1 MLSIT
6 SPRVA
11 SLAGLLALALAA
23 SATPAPAAQAEAKL
37 VIKAGRVIPHGG
49 AEPIQDGVIVIEKGR
64 ITAVGGKDTKIPWD
78 AVVLDHPEWTA
89 FPGFVESHTV
99 RGTDRPNENIDV
111 VPFLSVR
118 DSVDPVSFYFEDALR
133 WGITTI
139 NVQQGP
145 EAVIAG
151 QGMIVRPVGMT
162 VEEMTVRPSA
172 GLKIAARP
180 KSRGF
185 SNATQMQALRR
196 AFADLRRHLE
206 QLVQDKKDGND
217 RARREALFQGR
228 DLTGDNAKG
237 RAMEGV
243 AWKVAGLETVPRG
256 EIDSKQA
263 PLLALV
269 EGRMS
274 AYVQCAGPMDVH
286 HALQIAREN
295 GFLARTVLVIGPDCW
310 KAADEIAEAGVPVIL
325 EGDLVHSERDLYT
338 GKLVETFVPRELNQR
353 GIRFALSTPGTQ
365 SNSLAYQAALAVGE
379 GLARPVALDAVTRT
393 AAQILG
399 LGDRV
404 GSLEV
409 GRDGNVLLLSGDP
422 LSITTWVEKVVLEG
436 REVYDRSKDIRNRH
450 LLEGRSP
457 TGTTPMGAPEE
468 EPHVHGDLTPPED
481 HPDTRKEKKKAGDK
495 PEQHPPGSEGHEDH
509 AGHGAEAGQ

>member
-1 MLSIT
+1 MLQIHT
-6 SPRVA
+6 HRNAPARLLPA
-11 SLAGLLALALAA
+11 LALLALAALPA
-23 SATPAPAAQAEAKL
+23 SAAQAEGKL

-49 AEPIQDGVIVIEKGR
+49 ADPIENGVIVIEKGR
-64 ITAVGGKDTKIPWD
+64 ITAVGDKDTQVPWD
-78 AVVLDHPEWTA
+78 AVVLDYPEYTA

-151 QGMIVRPVGMT
+151 QGMIVRPIGMT
-162 VEEMTVRPSA
+162 VEEMTLRPSA
-172 GLKIAARP
+172 GVKLVARP

-185 SNATQMQALRR
+185 SSATQLQVMRR
-196 AFADLRRHLE
+196 AFGDLRRYLE
-206 QLVQDKKDGND
+206 QLVADKKDGND

-237 RAMEGV
+237 RAMEGS
-243 AWKVAGLETVPRG
+243 AWKVAGLEGVPRG
-256 EIDSKQA
+256 EIDAKQA

-269 EGRMS
+269 EGKMS
-274 AYVQCAGPMDVH
+274 AYIACASPMDVH

-295 GFLARTVLVIGPDCW
+295 GFLARSVLVISADCW

-325 EGDLVHSERDLYT
+325 EGELMHSERDLYT
-338 GKLVETFVPRELNQR
+338 GKLVETFVPRELNKR
-353 GIRFALSTPGTQ
+353 GIRFSLSSPSGQ
-365 SNSLAYQAALAVGE
+365 SSSLAYQAALAVGE

-422 LSITTWVEKVVLEG
+422 LSVTTWVERVVIEG

-457 TGTTPMGAPEE
+457 TGTTPMGAGPEDA
-468 EPHVHGDLTPPED
+468 HVHDELTPPED
-481 HPDTRKEKKKAGDK
+481 HPDTRKDKKPGEAPEKGEKKD
-495 PEQHPPGSEGHEDH
+495 PPKGEGH
-509 AGHGAEAGQ
+509 GGGAEERQ